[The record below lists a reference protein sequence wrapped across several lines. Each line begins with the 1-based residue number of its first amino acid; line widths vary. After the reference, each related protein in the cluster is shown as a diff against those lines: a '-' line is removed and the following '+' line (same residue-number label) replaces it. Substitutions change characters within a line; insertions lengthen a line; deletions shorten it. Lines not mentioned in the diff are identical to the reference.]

1 MYLEIFHYS
10 FMVRAFI
17 AGSVIGIIAPLIGSF
32 LVTRRYALMAD
43 SLAHISLAGIAV
55 GLLIGV
61 YPVYTAL
68 LVTIVSAIIIEWL
81 RSERKISGEIALAM
95 FLSGGLAVAI
105 VLISLARGFN
115 VDLFSY
121 LFGSITTVRN
131 IDLWVMGILGLTV
144 MLTVYFFYE
153 EFLYISFS
161 EEAAKVS
168 GIPVRMLNIVLVVL
182 TAITVSLS
190 MRIVGLLLIGA
201 LMVIPVVTA
210 MQIAKSF
217 IQTILYAACFG
228 IISVLSGL
236 FISYYADLAAGGT
249 IVVVSLILFGLTS
262 IVAGRK
268 IL

>member
-105 VLISLARGFN
+105 VLISLAHGFN